1 MTRHR
6 FLRIATGIACLSL
19 YLAAGLAQADAISD
33 CDSAE
38 AGRVVAGCTALIEG
52 GNLEGSAL
60 ATAYARRSDAH
71 AERGA
76 LDTALEDRE
85 QALRI
90 DSSDDALRDWLVG
103 AYTLRG
109 SLHIENDKSD
119 SAITDFEAAYRL
131 APGIKI
137 VGDTLAKL
145 YEVKGME
152 ALKNGTHR
160 DAIAAFSRAIK
171 LTGTSARIFFNR
183 ALAHAAAGERN
194 RAIDD
199 FSAALREN
207 PEYLEAY
214 RGRAGFFLESG
225 DVKKAVAD
233 LETVLGRSPN
243 NTDAL
248 LLRAMAY
255 EAAGER
261 EKAKTDFKA
270 TLVLDSENRDAM
282 SGLARLGKATEALA
296 QLLQIELN
304 RVGCYP
310 GPIDGKWGRKSKL
323 ALKSFEQNS
332 EENFDTS
339 EPQQE
344 TLNAIASHG
353 DNVCQR
359 QQEQAAPTD
368 SNAEYTIEVRVKPPN
383 DPNLECCI
391 EAQIYFC
398 KKGWEQ
404 KACGRERED
413 CKQYIAATNDQAFCS
428 IIDGVRNGTFV
439 PDRANQ

>member
-1 MTRHR
+1 MTRDR
-6 FLRIATGIACLSL
+6 FLRIATCIACLNL
-19 YLAAGLAQADAISD
+19 FLAAGLAQADAISD

-38 AGRVVAGCTALIEG
+38 AGRVLASCTALIEG

-71 AERGA
+71 AEKGA
-76 LDTALEDRE
+76 LDKALEDRE

-90 DSSDDALRDWLVG
+90 DSSDEALRDWLVG

-109 SLHIENDKSD
+109 SLHIESDKSD

-131 APGIKI
+131 APGINF

-152 ALKNGTHR
+152 ALKNGIHR
-160 DAIAAFSRAIK
+160 DAIDAFSRAIK
-171 LTGTSARIFFNR
+171 LTGTSARILFNR
-183 ALAHAAAGERN
+183 ALAHAAVGERN

-214 RGRAGFFLESG
+214 RGRAGLFLKSG
-225 DVKKAVAD
+225 ETNKAVAD
-233 LETVLGRSPN
+233 LETVLSRSPN

-255 EAAGER
+255 EAAGEM

-270 TLVLDSENRDAM
+270 TLVLDAENRDAM
-282 SGLARLGKATEALA
+282 SGLARLDKETVALA

-310 GPIDGKWGRKSKL
+310 GPIDGKWGRKSNL
-323 ALKSFEQNS
+323 ALMSFERNS
-332 EENFDTS
+332 EENFDTT
-339 EPQQE
+339 EPRQK
-344 TLNAIASHG
+344 TLIVIASHG
-353 DNVCQR
+353 GNVCKR

-368 SNAEYTIEVRVKPPN
+368 TNAEYTIEPAFPKYRRYSVR
-383 DPNLECCI
+383 
-391 EAQIYFC
+391 
-398 KKGWEQ
+398 
-404 KACGRERED
+404 REGDSAIRIM
-413 CKQYIAATNDQAFCS
+413 KL
-428 IIDGVRNGTFV
+428 
-439 PDRANQ
+439 